1 MEIKFY
7 ATYVKD
13 IKKLKPNF
21 KLIAKNIESELSR
34 LTYEELT
41 NHPKITLMVGNN
53 KAGRFKSGEWRLGF
67 YIETLE
73 DKIYLIFARFL
84 HRKDI
89 YKYFPA

>member
-1 MEIKFY
+1 MEIKYY

-21 KLIAKNIESELSR
+21 KLIAKNIEIELSR

-53 KAGRFKSGEWRLGF
+53 KAARFKSGEWRLGF

-73 DKIYLIFARFL
+73 DKSYLIFARFL